1 VPGIRRQKECPNC
14 SIKHR
19 RRGPFCSKGCA
30 NSARIPTE
38 GMIEHMRKVVTE
50 YNKTPE
56 SIGYKKLFHTG
67 MSPNDYA
74 VDIPDF
80 YDMPDGYEKSE
91 DW

>member
-1 VPGIRRQKECPNC
+1 
-14 SIKHR
+14 
-19 RRGPFCSKGCA
+19 
-30 NSARIPTE
+30 
-38 GMIEHMRKVVTE
+38 MIEHMRRVVTE

-56 SIGYKKLFHTG
+56 SISYKKMFHTG

-80 YDMPDGYEKSE
+80 YDIPDGYEKSE